1 MTQMQRG
8 ILLWLWSLDT
18 RSAEFLLGFVL
29 LCRGFAIS
37 LPTDSMA
44 SAPYVPYLAIMPEIY
59 WGLLTVL
66 AGAAQVLG
74 VVINGRW
81 RRSPHLRMAGAWVG
95 LMWYVA
101 LTITFLIGSP
111 VTISIA
117 AFLYLPLAIGSMWC
131 FLNIASKG

>member
-1 MTQMQRG
+1 MQRG

-44 SAPYVPYLAIMPEIY
+44 SATYVPYLAIMPEIY
-59 WGLLTVL
+59 WGLLTVS

-81 RRSPHLRMAGAWVG
+81 HRSPLLRMAGAWVG
-95 LMWYVA
+95 LMWYIA
-101 LTITFLIGSP
+101 LTITFLINSP
-111 VTISIA
+111 LTISIA
-117 AFLYLPLAIGSMWC
+117 AFLYLPLALGSMWC